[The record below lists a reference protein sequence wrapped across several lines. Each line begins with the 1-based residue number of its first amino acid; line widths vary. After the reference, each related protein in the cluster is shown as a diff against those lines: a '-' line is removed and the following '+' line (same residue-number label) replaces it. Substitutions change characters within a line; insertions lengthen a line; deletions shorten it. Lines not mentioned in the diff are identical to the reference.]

1 MSICLAVVFLLDSER
16 ELDTSSLHTKLVAG
30 ETILD
35 KNISKRVL
43 YSLITVLSK
52 QDNQRIGGL
61 VKYVHYLR
69 SH

>member
-43 YSLITVLSK
+43 SSLITVLFK